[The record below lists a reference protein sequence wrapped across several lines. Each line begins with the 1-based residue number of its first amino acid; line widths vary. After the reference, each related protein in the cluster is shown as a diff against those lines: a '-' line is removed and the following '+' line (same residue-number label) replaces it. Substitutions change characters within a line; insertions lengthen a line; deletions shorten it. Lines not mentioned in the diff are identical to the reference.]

1 MAAGLSSAF
10 LFFSA
15 FSVLFLF
22 LNSLRS
28 TCTSILL
35 KKCHLSSWFYTSIMK
50 NTRGMPL
57 RVNMTSSGQFPVS
70 PCLPVLSQ
78 GDNMT
83 NPRFI
88 VVRETKGRR
97 YSHGFA
103 SSNQRYLWRLQ
114 RLQRLQRLRY
124 PEDCGFSNAADARLH
139 DAFP

>member
-1 MAAGLSSAF
+1 
-10 LFFSA
+10 
-15 FSVLFLF
+15 
-22 LNSLRS
+22 
-28 TCTSILL
+28 
-35 KKCHLSSWFYTSIMK
+35 
-50 NTRGMPL
+50 MPL

-139 DAFP
+139 DAFPKLEPNPNRGSFQKERAKACAAKSLAAHQSLSGRVRPGPCTRGER